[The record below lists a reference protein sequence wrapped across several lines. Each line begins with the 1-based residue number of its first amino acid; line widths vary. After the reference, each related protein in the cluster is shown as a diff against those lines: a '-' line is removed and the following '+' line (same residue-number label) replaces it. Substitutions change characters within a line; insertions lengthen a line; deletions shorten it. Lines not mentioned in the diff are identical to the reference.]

1 MNHVNEEQ
9 IQPLLDNKDW
19 DKYYLLNKNKLQLDF
34 DQQQQLN
41 DYHPNNQKRKFRYN
55 ENF

>member
-19 DKYYLLNKNKLQLDF
+19 DKYYLLNKNKPQLDF
-34 DQQQQLN
+34 DQQLQLN
-41 DYHPNNQKRKFRYN
+41 DYHPNNQKKKFRYN
-55 ENF
+55 KNF